1 MMTNGFL
8 AESELERTANR
19 LLARYEGRYGTIDN
33 PPVPVESILEDILD
47 LSILWDAVPEKPGQ
61 PILAG
66 LDPNNR
72 TVVFNET
79 RLALIEET
87 PGLYNTVLAHEAG
100 HWEAHVDPALLDQAP
115 LPHFEREFGCLY
127 RQSGPGGDP
136 KERQAHQF
144 MGFLLIPSHLLR
156 EAIRDIDLLSWQN
169 LYALRDLFQ
178 VTITALTVR
187 LTKLNLL
194 SISDDKKLYPSRQVY
209 DGQMPLVL

>member
-8 AESELERTANR
+8 SESELEGMANR
-19 LLARYEGRYGTIDN
+19 LLARYEGRYGPIDR

-47 LSILWDAVPEKPGQ
+47 LSILWDTVPEEPGQ
-61 PILAG
+61 SILAG

-72 TVVFNET
+72 TVVCNET
-79 RLALIEET
+79 RLALVDGT

-115 LPHFEREFGCLY
+115 LPQFDREHGYLS
-127 RQSGPGGDP
+127 RQSGPGGDLR
-136 KERQAHQF
+136 ERQAHQF
-144 MGFLLIPSHLLR
+144 MGFLLMPAHLLR
-156 EAIRDIDLLSWQN
+156 EAIRDVDLLSWPN

-187 LTKLNLL
+187 LSRLNLL
-194 SISDDKKLYPSRQVY
+194 YISDDRKLYPSRQVY